1 MSTNIPD
8 NDRDDR
14 DDATNPPD
22 ASGAGAALDKRPSA
36 VVATR
41 PPSGLDRAASTPGR
55 QLLHARLRRRT
66 DGGSSRSRARDAL
79 RWLVRNSLLY
89 PLTGVWVL
97 TRRWWEAR
105 TNARYER
112 QMPRN
117 SVPRVEGA

>member
-8 NDRDDR
+8 DDC
-14 DDATNPPD
+14 DDATNAPD
-22 ASGAGAALDKRPSA
+22 ASEAGAALDRRPSA

-41 PPSGLDRAASTPGR
+41 PTSGLDRAASAQGR
-55 QLLHARLRRRT
+55 QLLHARLRRT
-66 DGGSSRSRARDAL
+66 DGGSGRSRARDAL

-97 TRRWWEAR
+97 SRRWWEAR